1 VAINVDLV
9 ADASEAIRES
19 GKLGDA
25 LETVADQLDDI
36 GDQGKTVDDKVSEA
50 FRGMEDGAKD
60 AGRTVEDKVGD
71 AFRSVETD
79 AKDAGRTV
87 ESKVGDAFRAV
98 AADAKAAGKTIGQDV
113 KDGTDKAGDGMG
125 ELRDEAAGTA
135 REAAASFGSLED
147 GLGALQEVAA
157 NALVGFGPAGMVA
170 GLAAAAGIGL
180 AMTAMQDAAT
190 TATEAKQKA
199 VDMVDAIA
207 EAGGNLAD
215 VDLADRIKSWGRE
228 VLDDNWMTFW
238 ADESSTKFQ
247 ETAKDAEAFGVKAT
261 DAIRAASGSAEDSR
275 KFLEE
280 TADDWQTLNDRVEQ
294 GTRVST
300 DGAIAFDD
308 GAKAAQ
314 RQRDALS
321 DLRGQ
326 AEENIATTENA
337 VQIYELETDA
347 IGDTAAAT
355 EAATEALRDRAAA
368 LEESATS
375 AMDADAAELDYMETL
390 QQSTKDIQSN
400 GRTVDINTEAGRA
413 NRLTLLEMA
422 GSARKLID
430 AQIAQGDSTATVT
443 KRTQAARDSFINAAT
458 SAGMTKDAARRLA
471 DQYGLIPG
479 NVDTHVK
486 AHNVAN
492 TEREINNVAR
502 ARTVPVHI
510 SPSGAQNVA
519 NYITGMNGQKVYVDV
534 VPRGGGRGLN

>member
-1 VAINVDLV
+1 MAINVDLV
-9 ADASEAIRES
+9 ADASAAIRES

-25 LETVADQLDDI
+25 LEEVADQLEDL
-36 GDQGKTVDDKVSEA
+36 GDGGKTID
-50 FRGMEDGAKD
+50 
-60 AGRTVEDKVGD
+60 DKVGD
-71 AFRSVETD
+71 AFRGMSDD
-79 AKDAGRTV
+79 AKDAARTV
-87 ESKVGDAFRAV
+87 DDKVGSALRSV
-98 AADAKAAGKTIGQDV
+98 ADDAKAAGKTIGKDV
-113 KDGTDKAGDGMG
+113 KDGADKAGDGLG
-125 ELRDEAAGTA
+125 ELKDEAAGTA
-135 REAAASFGSLED
+135 REAAASFGSIED
-147 GLGALQEVAA
+147 AAGALQEVAA

-261 DAIRAASGSAEDSR
+261 DAIRAASGSADDSR

-280 TADDWQTLNDRVEQ
+280 TADDWQTLNKRVEE
-294 GTRVST
+294 GSRVSA

-314 RQRDALS
+314 KQRDALS

-326 AEENIATTENA
+326 AEENIKTTESA
-337 VQIYELETDA
+337 VEIYGLEADA
-347 IGDTAAAT
+347 IGDTEAAT
-355 EAATEALRDRAAA
+355 EAATEALRDRSDA
-368 LEESATS
+368 LNESATS
-375 AMDADAAELDYMETL
+375 AMSADQAELDYIETL
-390 QQSTKDIQSN
+390 AQSTKDIASN
-400 GRTVDINTEAGRA
+400 GRTMDINTEAGRA
-413 NRLTLLEMA
+413 NRATLLEMA
-422 GSARKLID
+422 GSARTLID
-430 AQIAQGDSTATVT
+430 AQIAQGDTTANVT
-443 KRTQAARDSFINAAT
+443 KRTSEARTSFINAAV
-458 SAGMTKDAARRLA
+458 SAGMTEAAAKKLA

-502 ARTVPVHI
+502 ARTVPVHV
-510 SPSGAQNVA
+510 SPTGAENVA
-519 NYITGMNGQKVYVDV
+519 NYITNLSGQKVYVDM
-534 VPRGGGRGLN
+534 VPRGGGRGIN